1 MGRGTAG
8 LSALR
13 WVSCGRELPRAEPG
27 DLAGSASRSPLGRP
41 RSIALALFLGALILW
56 LALPRVVASAL
67 LAMRDPVV
75 ERTDEGEQ
83 VSDAELLSLIASRE
97 LALGWVE
104 DRETHAERATAL
116 AKLAFQQAPESAA
129 QTARL
134 KQAADAL
141 RTALSLA
148 PADPRGWMQLAY
160 LLVLLQGDTSRKAA
174 QGLLISIR
182 TGAFLTPEFL
192 NRRLFWSLAHWSFY
206 DDEERRQ
213 IGDQI
218 RLVWRITPGELTEL
232 AREIPDFFAPIAA
245 ALEQGAREQFLS
257 ATDAASIALPAP
269 SAARSVT
276 ARRHCSK
283 RSSSFRASASEQCI
297 AERSSTPSTSSA
309 PMMHPLPLYSLRS
322 SFRGRI

>member
-13 WVSCGRELPRAEPG
+13 WVSRGRELPRAELG
-27 DLAGSASRSPLGRP
+27 GLDRSASRSPLGRR
-41 RSIALALFLGALILW
+41 RSIAGLALVLGASILW

-141 RTALSLA
+141 RTALALA

-160 LLVLLQGDTSRKAA
+160 LLVLLEGDTSRKAA
-174 QGLLISIR
+174 QALLVSIR
-182 TGAFLTPEFL
+182 TGAYLAPAFL

-218 RLVWRITPGELTEL
+218 RLVWRVTPGELTEL
-232 AREIPDFFAPIAA
+232 AREIPDFFAPIAS
-245 ALEQGAREQFLS
+245 ALEQEAREQFLS
-257 ATDAASIALPAP
+257 ATDATSIALPPP
-269 SAARSVT
+269 SAARLVT

-283 RSSSFRASASEQCI
+283 GSSSFRASASEQCV
-297 AERSSTPSTSSA
+297 AERSSTYRQVT
-309 PMMHPLPLYSLRS
+309 LP
-322 SFRGRI
+322 

>member
-1 MGRGTAG
+1 M
-8 LSALR
+8 S
-13 WVSCGRELPRAEPG
+13 
-27 DLAGSASRSPLGRP
+27 
-41 RSIALALFLGALILW
+41 

-134 KQAADAL
+134 EQAADAL
-141 RTALSLA
+141 RTALALA

-160 LLVLLQGDTSRKAA
+160 LLVLLEGDTSRKAA
-174 QGLLISIR
+174 QALLVSIR
-182 TGAFLTPEFL
+182 TGAFLAPAFL

-232 AREIPDFFAPIAA
+232 AREIPDFFAPITA
-245 ALEQGAREQFLS
+245 ALEQEAREQFLS
-257 ATDAASIALPAP
+257 ATDATSIVLPPP
-269 SAARSVT
+269 SSVRLVT
-276 ARRHCSK
+276 TRRFCSTGP
-283 RSSSFRASASEQCI
+283 SSFRASASEQCV
-297 AERSSTPSTSSA
+297 AERSSTLSTSYT
-309 PMMHPLPLYSLRS
+309 PMMHSLPLYSLRS
-322 SFRGRI
+322 SFRGSIWPLSQLCS